1 MPVTLTV
8 NIIIE
13 LIKYYKKHAQKNID
27 KTRKKEL
34 KINGSIMTMIE

>member
-13 LIKYYKKHAQKNID
+13 LIKYYKKHA
-27 KTRKKEL
+27 KKILIKLEKRITNKWL
-34 KINGSIMTMIE
+34 NNDHD

>member
-13 LIKYYKKHAQKNID
+13 LIKYYKKHA
-27 KTRKKEL
+27 KK
-34 KINGSIMTMIE
+34 KILIKLEKRITNKWLNNDHD